1 MAEREEEKGF
11 DVVDKRKVTLDE
23 DGEVR
28 THPETEEPEPELT
41 EEQIAEEL
49 KNLPPVDVYSMLR
62 YFIGLLAAQTW
73 QWLGL
78 MKNPMT
84 GNLEKDLEQAK
95 VAIDSISALIG
106 QMQAKL
112 SPQEQAELQGMLSDL
127 RINYVQQSS
136 RQ

>member
-1 MAEREEEKGF
+1 MAESEDKGF
-11 DVVDKRKVTLDE
+11 EVVDKRKVTLDE
-23 DGEVR
+23 NGEVR
-28 THPETEEPEPELT
+28 THPEAEEPKMT

-62 YFIGLLAAQTW
+62 YFVGLLSAQTW

-78 MKNPMT
+78 VKNPVT

-95 VAIDSISALIG
+95 VAIDTISALVG
-106 QMQAKL
+106 QLQPKL
-112 SPQEQAELQGMLSDL
+112 NASEQAELQGMLSDL